1 MVKSRAEFVEQA
13 ACADAV
19 ASGSKRSALN
29 ASARHA
35 VLMVLASALLVFA
48 TEWIFRG
55 DFAGAA
61 AFFTQPY
68 KPGWTT
74 VMVFAL
80 LLLGLDAILGRAWLG
95 LLSIA
100 PLTLALAFIGYQK
113 SLYLGDPLFPTDI
126 LFARQIFELLPLLV
140 GERPWTGV
148 ALALGLV
155 LTITALLCAWRLV
168 QRRIPRMSYSG
179 RAARLLLAVPALAF
193 FVSLMDYATFSW
205 TRDRL
210 RIIPMMWDQKENYAN
225 NGFTL
230 AFALNVPMAHVSA
243 PAGFSDKAVG
253 SVPKPAVEAALPSE
267 QPDIIMVMS
276 ESFWDAG
283 KLPGVAI
290 TPDPIPSARALQSG
304 EMFSPEF
311 GGMTANVE
319 FEALTG
325 FSNAFLPAGSIP
337 YQQYVRKPLPSM
349 ATFLRSEGYET
360 LAIHPG
366 TDWFWNRSNV
376 YKAFGFD
383 EFRSEKTM
391 ATITRRG
398 PLVSDESM
406 TDEIIAAAEA
416 AERPRFLFSVSLQ
429 NHGPY
434 EPNRYGNATHS
445 VQAATSDWARASLA
459 SFAEG
464 TADSDRE
471 LQRLIDWARKRDRP
485 TVIAFFGDHLPPLG
499 PVYVET
505 GFLKTNV
512 APRRDT
518 PENMRR
524 HRSTPLVLWSNRGG
538 AVEDIG
544 GVSAAF
550 LPLHV
555 FRTAGISHPY
565 YTGFLGDLH
574 RRYSVVERSLLL
586 GADGEPTLDWARRK
600 QIDPRI
606 RDFRYLQYDMMFGKH
621 LAAPDFFPETIGDLV
636 AHAS

>member
-1 MVKSRAEFVEQA
+1 M
-13 ACADAV
+13 DAT
-19 ASGSKRSALN
+19 ASGSNRSALN

-48 TEWIFRG
+48 IEWIFRG
-55 DFAGAA
+55 DFAGAV

-74 VMVFAL
+74 VLVFAL

-95 LLSIA
+95 LLTVA
-100 PLTLALAFIGYQK
+100 PITLTLAFIGYQK

-148 ALALGLV
+148 ALVLGLV
-155 LTITALLCAWRLV
+155 LTITALLYTWRYV
-168 QRRIPRMSYSG
+168 QRRIPRMSYRG
-179 RAARLLLAVPALAF
+179 RAARLLLALPALAF

-243 PAGFSDKAVG
+243 PAGFSDKAID
-253 SVPKPAVEAALPSE
+253 SLPKPAVDTALPVE

-283 KLPGVAI
+283 KLPGVTI
-290 TPDPIPSARALQSG
+290 TPDPIASTRALQSG

-349 ATFLRSEGYET
+349 ATFLRSEGYQT

-391 ATITRRG
+391 ATIAKRG

-406 TDEIIAAAEA
+406 TDEIIAAADA
-416 AERPRFLFSVSLQ
+416 AERPLFLFSVSLQ

-445 VQAATSDWARASLA
+445 VQAETSDWARASLA

-464 TADSDRE
+464 AADSDRE
-471 LQRLIDWARKRDRP
+471 LQRLIDWASERERP

-512 APRRDT
+512 APRRDA
-518 PENMRR
+518 PENMRL
-524 HRSTPLVLWSNRGG
+524 HRSTPLVIWSNRSGS
-538 AVEDIG
+538 VEDVG
-544 GVSAAF
+544 GVSPAF

-574 RRYSVVERSLLL
+574 QRYSVVERSLLL
-586 GADGEPTLDWARRK
+586 SADGEPTPDWARQK
-600 QIDPRI
+600 QIDPSI

-621 LAAPDFFPETIGDLV
+621 RAAPDFFPETIGDVV

>member
-1 MVKSRAEFVEQA
+1 
-13 ACADAV
+13 
-19 ASGSKRSALN
+19 
-29 ASARHA
+29 
-35 VLMVLASALLVFA
+35 MVLASALLVFA
-48 TEWIFRG
+48 IECVFRG
-55 DFAGAA
+55 DFASAIT
-61 AFFTQPY
+61 FFTQPY

-74 VMVFAL
+74 VLVFAL
-80 LLLGLDAILGRAWLG
+80 ILLGLDALLGRAWLG
-95 LLSIA
+95 LLIVA
-100 PLTLALAFIGYQK
+100 PLTLTLAFVGYQK
-113 SLYLGDPLFPTDI
+113 SLYLGDPLYPTDF
-126 LFARQIFELLPLLV
+126 LYARQIFELMPLLLR
-140 GERPWTGV
+140 ERPWTG
-148 ALALGLV
+148 AGMALGIV
-155 LTITALLCAWRLV
+155 MALTLFMYAWRFV
-168 QRRIPRMSYSG
+168 QRRVSRMSYKG
-179 RAARLLLAVPALAF
+179 RAARLVLALPALAF

-210 RIIPMMWDQKENYAN
+210 QIIPMMWDQKENYAS

-230 AFALNVPMAHVSA
+230 AFALNVPMAHVAA
-243 PAGFSDKAVG
+243 PNGYSDKAIDAM
-253 SVPKPAVEAALPSE
+253 PKPAVDSALPDE
-267 QPDIIMVMS
+267 RPDIIMVMS

-283 KLPGVAI
+283 KLPGVTI
-290 TPDPIPSARALQSG
+290 SPDPIPSTRALQSG

-349 ATFLRSEGYET
+349 ATFLRSEGYQT

-366 TDWFWNRSNV
+366 TEWFWNRSNV

-391 ATITRRG
+391 ASNAKRG
-398 PLVSDESM
+398 LLISDEAM
-406 TDEIIAAAEA
+406 TDEIIASADAAEN
-416 AERPRFLFSVSLQ
+416 PLFLFAVSLQ

-445 VQAATSDWARASLA
+445 VNALTSDWARSSLQ

-464 TADSDRE
+464 MADSDRE
-471 LQRLIDWARKRDRP
+471 LQRLIDWASKRERP

-518 PENMRR
+518 PENMRL
-524 HRSTPLVLWSNRGG
+524 HRTTPLVVWSNRSGQAKDLG
-538 AVEDIG
+538 AV
-544 GVSAAF
+544 SPAF

-555 FRTAGISHPY
+555 FKTAGISHPY
-565 YTGFLGDLH
+565 YTGFLSDL
-574 RRYSVVERSLLL
+574 RQQYSVVERSLLL
-586 GADGEPTLDWARRK
+586 SANGEPTLDWARQK
-600 QIDPRI
+600 EIDPAI

-621 LAAPDFFPETIGDLV
+621 HGAPAFFPETIGDLV
-636 AHAS
+636 AHTS